1 LFNALNIP
9 STLSPYNANG
19 DFGSAKTQLG
29 LGNEIINP
37 LAQVA
42 NTNNDYNFKN

>member
-9 STLSPYNANG
+9 STLSPYNATG
-19 DFGSAKTQLG
+19 DFTVVPNTTG
-29 LGNEIINP
+29 LEMKLSIHW
-37 LAQVA
+37 QVA